1 MAKLNS
7 RFVAFLKLHEHK
19 KTKWKDNR
27 QRNAAYICFI
37 NDMVFKYTGAQ
48 GCLDSICKI
57 EDQEEFTK
65 FIENFVDSQ
74 IKD

>member
-1 MAKLNS
+1 MAKLNP
-7 RFVAFLKLHEHK
+7 RFVAFLKLHEN
-19 KTKWKDNR
+19 TTWKDNR